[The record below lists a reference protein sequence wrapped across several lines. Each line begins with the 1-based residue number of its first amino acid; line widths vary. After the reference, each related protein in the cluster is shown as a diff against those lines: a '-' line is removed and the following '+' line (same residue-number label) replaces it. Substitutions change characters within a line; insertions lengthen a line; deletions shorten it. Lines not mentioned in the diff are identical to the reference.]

1 MPPLLSGIV
10 RWLLIGII
18 GMSAVAQAQNLP
30 DYRLQPGDAVQVS
43 VWGEAEL
50 ERPVMLRPDGKF
62 SFPLVG
68 EVAAAGRT
76 IADVQAEMEQKLSA
90 LIPEAVVTLAV
101 TGLEGNRIYVIGQV
115 NRPGS
120 YIMNPQISVLQAL
133 NLAGGT
139 TAFAQVNDIIVIRG
153 TGTDQE
159 VLRFGYDNVSR
170 GRALEQNVQL
180 ESGDV
185 VIVP

>member
-1 MPPLLSGIV
+1 
-10 RWLLIGII
+10 
-18 GMSAVAQAQNLP
+18 
-30 DYRLQPGDAVQVS
+30 
-43 VWGEAEL
+43 
-50 ERPVMLRPDGKF
+50 
-62 SFPLVG
+62 
-68 EVAAAGRT
+68 
-76 IADVQAEMEQKLSA
+76 
-90 LIPEAVVTLAV
+90 
-101 TGLEGNRIYVIGQV
+101 VIGQV

-133 NLAGGT
+133 SLAGGT